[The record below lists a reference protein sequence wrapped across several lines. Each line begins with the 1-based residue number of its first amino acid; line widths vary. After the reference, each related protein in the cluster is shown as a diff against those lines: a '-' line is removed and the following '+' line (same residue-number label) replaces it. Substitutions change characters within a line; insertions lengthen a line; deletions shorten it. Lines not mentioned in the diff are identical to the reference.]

1 MEKALAKALERVM
14 KAMMRVIAMILR
26 MLGLG
31 GGSVSGAGEMP
42 NAPKGDDDTI
52 ETADPAR
59 GLSPG
64 RQQEMVM
71 AILTYAKADR
81 SVRKDADLSALPM
94 IEKAFLHACDDKM
107 LSAIAAMPPK
117 DALRHVLSQ
126 THAARGQ
133 IMRPSRNRV
142 REPETEAKPESPAP
156 IMNMGLRMA
165 A

>member
-1 MEKALAKALERVM
+1 MEKALAKALEKVM
-14 KAMMRVIAMILR
+14 KAIMRVIAMILR

-31 GGSVSGAGEMP
+31 GGGGSGAGVIP
-42 NAPKGDDDTI
+42 SAPKGDDDVI
-52 ETADPAR
+52 EAADPAR

-64 RQQEMVM
+64 RQQEMTL

-81 SVRKDADLSALPM
+81 SVRKDVDLSALPM
-94 IEKAFLHACDDKM
+94 IEKAFLSACDDKM

-126 THAARGQ
+126 TQAARGE
-133 IMRPSRNRV
+133 IMRPSRKTV
-142 REPETEAKPESPAP
+142 GEPEIEARDDHPVPV
-156 IMNMGLRMA
+156 MTMGLRMA

>member
-14 KAMMRVIAMILR
+14 KAIMKVIAMILR

-31 GGSVSGAGEMP
+31 GGSVSGAGVMP
-42 NAPKGDDDTI
+42 SAPKGDDDTI
-52 ETADPAR
+52 ETADPTR

-64 RQQEMVM
+64 RQQEMTL
-71 AILTYAKADR
+71 AILSFAKADR
-81 SVRKDADLSALPM
+81 SVRKDVDLSALPM
-94 IEKAFLHACDDKM
+94 IEKAFLHACDDKT

-126 THAARGQ
+126 TQAARSQ

-142 REPETEAKPESPAP
+142 GEPDAEMKPESPAP
-156 IMNMGLRMA
+156 VMTMGLRMA